1 MEDARLVR
9 PYAGGVSQLRSSI
22 GLFQLHRVP
31 CGHPVLTVVTPVS
44 RAWRTHEGWRTH
56 EPCVPT
62 LFCEEG
68 GDGVVEDGVVSV
80 EGGLRIHVDC
90 AAG

>member
-1 MEDARLVR
+1 MSGRAERTRRTQKVLVEDARGMG
-9 PYAGGVSQLRSSI
+9 PA
-22 GLFQLHRVP
+22 LF
-31 CGHPVLTVVTPVS
+31 G
-44 RAWRTHEGWRTH
+44 
-56 EPCVPT
+56 
-62 LFCEEG
+62 EEG